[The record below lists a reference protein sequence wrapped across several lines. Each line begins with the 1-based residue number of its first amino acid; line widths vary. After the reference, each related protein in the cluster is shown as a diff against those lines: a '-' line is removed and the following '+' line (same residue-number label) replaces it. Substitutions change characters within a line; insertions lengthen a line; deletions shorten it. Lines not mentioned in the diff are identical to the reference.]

1 MGINAQ
7 YIGRTAAM
15 IKGHSRGAAA
25 LAMVLAAALGAGAPT
40 RAQGFDYYVLA
51 LSWSPSWCQSQA
63 AEGDAPEQ
71 CAPDRD
77 LGFSL
82 HGLWPQY
89 ADGGWPEN
97 CRTEAR
103 DPARGVTAG
112 MADIMGSAG
121 LAWYQWKK
129 HGRCTGLS
137 AADYF
142 DLSRRAYQSIA
153 LPAYPPGRR
162 SAADVEQ
169 ALLDANPGFQSDDI
183 VVTCSD
189 GQVREARI
197 CLTPELEPRACGPD
211 VLRDACRSPAAL
223 DMPPIP

>member
-7 YIGRTAAM
+7 YIGKSAAM
-15 IKGHSRGAAA
+15 IKGHSLG
-25 LAMVLAAALGAGAPT
+25 AALGAALAVSLAAAAPA
-40 RAQGFDYYVLA
+40 RADGFDYYVLA

-63 AEGDAPEQ
+63 AQGDAPEQ

-89 ADGGWPEN
+89 ADGGWPEY
-97 CRTEAR
+97 CRTFER
-103 DPARGVTAG
+103 DPAKGRTAA
-112 MADIMGSAG
+112 MADIMGSGG

-129 HGRCTGLS
+129 HGRCSDLS
-137 AADYF
+137 AEAYF
-142 DLSRRAYQSIA
+142 DLSRRAYEAIS
-153 LPAYPPGRR
+153 LPEFPAGRR
-162 SAADVEQ
+162 SAAEVEE
-169 ALLDANPGFQSDDI
+169 ALLAANPAFRPDDM

-211 VLRDACRSPAAL
+211 VLRDACRSNAPL
-223 DMPPIP
+223 DMPPAP

>member
-1 MGINAQ
+1 MGISAQ
-7 YIGRTAAM
+7 YIGRSVTM
-15 IKGHSRGAAA
+15 IKGHSLGTTLAAA
-25 LAMVLAAALGAGAPT
+25 LALAAPA
-40 RAQGFDYYVLA
+40 RAQEFDYYVLA
-51 LSWSPSWCQSQA
+51 LSWSPSWCSSQA
-63 AEGDAPEQ
+63 ARGDAPEQ

-97 CRTEAR
+97 CRTDAR
-103 DPARGVTAG
+103 DPARGVTAA

-129 HGRCTGLS
+129 HGRCAGLS
-137 AADYF
+137 APDYF
-142 DLSRRAYQSIA
+142 DLSRRAYGAIS
-153 LPAYPPGRR
+153 LPAFPPGRR
-162 SAADVEQ
+162 SATEVEQ
-169 ALLDANPGFQSDDI
+169 ALLDANPDFRPDDMI
-183 VVTCSD
+183 VTCAD

-211 VLRDACRSPAAL
+211 VIRDACRSAEPL

>member
-7 YIGRTAAM
+7 YIGKSAAM
-15 IKGHSRGAAA
+15 IKGHSLGTA
-25 LAMVLAAALGAGAPT
+25 LAATLAATLVSAPAK
-40 RAQGFDYYVLA
+40 AQGFDYYVLA
-51 LSWSPSWCQSQA
+51 LSWSPSWCQSQITR
-63 AEGDAPEQ
+63 GDAPEQ

-89 ADGGWPEN
+89 ADGGSPEN
-97 CRTEAR
+97 CTTPAT
-103 DPARGVTAG
+103 DPAKGQTAA

-129 HGRCTGLS
+129 HGRCSELS
-137 AADYF
+137 AEAYF
-142 DLSRRAYQSIA
+142 DLSRRAFEAIS
-153 LPAYPPGRR
+153 LPDFPAGRR
-162 SAADVEQ
+162 SAAEVEQ
-169 ALLDANPGFQSDDI
+169 ALLAANPAFRSDDM

-197 CLTPELEPRACGPD
+197 CLTPDLEPRACGQD
-211 VLRDACRSPAAL
+211 VLRDACRSTAPL
-223 DMPPIP
+223 DMPPVP